1 MKGYVTQKKS
11 NKLYYPVI
19 YRGQDNITK
28 KKDYKWGS
36 GYIKKKDAETALAKM
51 VVNYSDNGK
60 PVSEDESLKYIYE
73 QWLELVVPEI
83 YHSLQSVAT
92 AKGYV
97 TKHVL
102 PYFEKVSIDE
112 IGTQDIQKFLFKLR
126 IDKTFIESE
135 KKVRKKALPST
146 ATKRKIFSILNS
158 IFDSA
163 KNWGYILK
171 NPCEGIELKSPETPI
186 MEVWTPEDT
195 YYFLGLD
202 EVRYGIYYLPFLLL
216 ATTGMRRSE
225 VCGLRWNDYD
235 GSTLFLQHGLD
246 TSLNETDLKTK
257 ASHRRIQ
264 LMGSVVTIMEEQ
276 KAIQSRISSTLGL
289 PPRINGYIIT
299 DEKNDVIN
307 PYNLTKIFRKIIHDN
322 NLKNNHILPVIRLHD
337 LRHGFATT
345 LLYNDTNIK
354 VVSEMLGHAKTST
367 TQNIYQAAATRTMQS
382 QAVEKLEDIL
392 FKKGQEKRQ
401 EKEERA

>member
-83 YHSLQSVAT
+83 YHSLQSVST
-92 AKGYV
+92 TKGYV
-97 TKHVL
+97 NKHIL

-126 IDKTFIESE
+126 IDKTFIENE
-135 KKVRKKALPST
+135 KKVRKKALPSI

-202 EVRYGIYYLPFLLL
+202 EVRYSIYYLPFLLL

-264 LMGSVVTIMEEQ
+264 LMGSVITIMEEQ
-276 KAIQSRISSTLGL
+276 KTIQSRISSTLGL

-401 EKEERA
+401 ENEIRA

>member
-92 AKGYV
+92 TKRYV
-97 TKHVL
+97 TKHIL

-126 IDKTFIESE
+126 IDKTFIENE
-135 KKVRKKALPST
+135 KKVRKKALPSI

-202 EVRYGIYYLPFLLL
+202 EVRYSIYYLPFLLL

-246 TSLNETDLKTK
+246 TSLNDTDLKTK

-276 KAIQSRISSTLGL
+276 KTIQSRISSTLGL

-299 DEKNDVIN
+299 DDKNDVIN

>member
-28 KKDYKWGS
+28 KKDYKWGP
-36 GYIKKKDAETALAKM
+36 GYAKKKDAETALAKM

-83 YHSLQSVAT
+83 YHSPQSVAT

-126 IDKTFIESE
+126 IDKTSNENGKKIR
-135 KKVRKKALPST
+135 KKVLPST

-158 IFDSA
+158 IFSSA
-163 KNWGYILK
+163 KSWGYVFK
-171 NPCEGIELKSPETPI
+171 NPCDGIELKSPDTPD

-195 YYFLGLD
+195 YYFLGLN
-202 EVRYGIYYLPFLLL
+202 EVRYGIYYLAFLLL

-225 VCGLRWNDYD
+225 VCGLRWNDYN
-235 GSTLFLQHGLD
+235 GSTLYLQRGLD
-246 TSLNETDLKTK
+246 TSLNETNLKTK
-257 ASHRRIQ
+257 ASHRRIEI
-264 LMGSVVTIMEEQ
+264 MGSVISVLEEQ
-276 KAIQSRISSTLGL
+276 KAKQARISATLGL
-289 PPRINGYIIT
+289 PPQINSYIIT

-307 PYNLTKIFRKIIHDN
+307 PYTLTKVFRKIIRDN
-322 NLKNNHILPVIRLHD
+322 NAKGKHMLPVIRLHD

-382 QAVEKLEDIL
+382 QAVEKLENIL

-401 EKEERA
+401 ENEKRA